1 MFKVRSTNRCGSGV
15 EGTGFL
21 YAPHRL
27 MTNAHVVA
35 GVTEPVALFCNR
47 TLQPTTAPPDESLT
61 RPNRPAVSDC
71 ADNNAEKRNA
81 INIDLKGSKQRRGK
95 FLLMPAISAVFIA
108 NFSYATV
115 SELVD
120 LQLVPS

>member
-1 MFKVRSTNRCGSGV
+1 MQ
-15 EGTGFL
+15 L
-21 YAPHRL
+21 D
-27 MTNAHVVA
+27 
-35 GVTEPVALFCNR
+35 
-47 TLQPTTAPPDESLT
+47 LQPTIAPPDESLT
-61 RPNRPAVSDC
+61 RPNRPAESDC
-71 ADNNAEKRNA
+71 ADSDAAKRNA